1 MVHRAAPL
9 QTAWPASGA
18 TLSAPSRA
26 RRSVLFATRLCR
38 RTRSS
43 PTRSAEPAI
52 TRFIE
57 SACLSG
63 SRTAG
68 ETRVRCAGTRLSIW
82 GLIRSGGRIRG
93 GEGPYIGARA
103 VGEGGGVL
111 LMDWMISKE
120 DRRRIA
126 SQRLFTTARCQTMLR
141 MPHKDDTPCSRF
153 ESSWANGCRDNAPE
167 VRMFCDD
174 DEGE

>member
-26 RRSVLFATRLCR
+26 RRSVLFATRSCR

-43 PTRSAEPAI
+43 PTRSVGPAI
-52 TRFIE
+52 TRFIG

-82 GLIRSGGRIRG
+82 GPIRSGGRIRG
-93 GEGPYIGARA
+93 GERVL
-103 VGEGGGVL
+103 VGLRDGGWGWEG
-111 LMDWMISKE
+111 LMDWMISKD
-120 DRRRIA
+120 DRQRIA
-126 SQRLFTTARCQTMLR
+126 SQRLFTTARCQNMLR
-141 MPHKDDTPCSRF
+141 KPPKDDTPCSRF
-153 ESSWANGCRDNAPE
+153 ESSWPNGCRDNAPE
-167 VRMFCDD
+167 IRMFCDE